1 MDSLSEK
8 NDVVNQVAAPIKFLE
23 YLSCGVNVIMTNAVP
38 SYAKLVE
45 DNNVGTVVDM
55 NFENITINPYN
66 PNAKEV
72 YKRYFNRESYTDKYG
87 DLL

>member
-1 MDSLSEK
+1 M
-8 NDVVNQVAAPIKFLE
+8 VNQVAAPIKFLE

-45 DNNVGTVVDM
+45 ENNVGTVVDI
-55 NFENITINPYN
+55 NAENITIKPYN

-72 YKRYFNRESYTDKYG
+72 YNKYFNRETYVDKYKT
-87 DLL
+87 LLLNK